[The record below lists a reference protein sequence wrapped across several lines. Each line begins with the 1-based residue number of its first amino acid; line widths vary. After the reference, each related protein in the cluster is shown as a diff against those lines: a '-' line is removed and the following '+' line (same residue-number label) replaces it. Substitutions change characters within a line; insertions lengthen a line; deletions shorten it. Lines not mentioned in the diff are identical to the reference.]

1 MTDKTRNMEEII
13 GFPEGSIFH
22 PDAEKSSAVEKET
35 QCPIC
40 GEKANEFVNS
50 QGFDGVRL

>member
-40 GEKANEFVNS
+40 GKKQMSLLILKVLTE
-50 QGFDGVRL
+50 